1 MVTDRIQP
9 ALNLRAQIKLRLL
22 DSKHGEREV
31 ITAMFKG
38 NRTRVF
44 RNTKYI
50 NINANICKLGINLKR
65 LIVRSLIDDG
75 GCNV

>member
-1 MVTDRIQP
+1 MLNFTLQIRVLEELRSALGMYSYGDRQDS

-38 NRTRVF
+38 NGTSV
-44 RNTKYI
+44 
-50 NINANICKLGINLKR
+50 
-65 LIVRSLIDDG
+65 
-75 GCNV
+75 